1 MTKDVNLH
9 NVELE
14 NSVDFIEK
22 HYFQRFLVAFLF
34 LLMAFAFSV
43 LVLTKIKANPKTF
56 QNELNNKISK
66 ILLRNSTGNDTI
78 PEILFNKNAQLKFFP
93 LPHILLTD
101 VEGRQLGQGN
111 YRLDF
116 KIKQA
121 KLYISLKNIILAKF
135 RIRNINVEQ
144 SNFVLTE
151 NQNNTENNVINKLFE
166 SVDNE
171 NKIKLKNSSL
181 LIKNINSDM
190 ELTDMNLNL
199 VVSSENVDI
208 KGKLNSNKQPLEIK
222 AEYSKNKNNNI
233 KTSIDFD
240 SLAFNGDIKIN
251 GNAEKKEYSG
261 QINFNINS
269 PQIFARTLFF
279 KNTFIYQRLID
290 NSDLKL
296 NSMFSFKDNIFE
308 VKNINFIGN
317 NINGGGSL
325 IFDFNENK
333 TNKVNFNINNV
344 NLDALIIKNFV
355 GENNFNQND
364 ITIFENKQLL
374 PPKEK
379 YENKIVKS
387 LKLNPTTFDIKAKSI
402 TINNNQLKNAE
413 LDFNYSKTNGI
424 EILKAV
430 ALLPNNVY
438 FSITNENDTQKLLIK
453 GQNFKKFL
461 SFVRNIKYYGEDN
474 TSEFSFD
481 GDISFKNDR
490 IFIKNSTFATKDLNA
505 KNEIEVKFDKGVSF
519 VALNSNIDNLNLN
532 NFNFEKDRVNILK
545 NRALFLNN
553 FNINTILNLSI
564 ENLNFKDFQQKNSK
578 LKIRLSSG
586 KLDIFN
592 INLDNKIFGDIY
604 LDILPAQPIL
614 NISLQ
619 LENTS
624 FDKNINISNLLFNYP
639 SLDDFYGKILIIGR
653 NLLYKNQL
661 INDLKINSNIENGI
675 IKIQNFSID
684 GFGGK
689 CGIGGYFEYSFNKKI
704 NLTLNGCTANIKN
717 ILGALN
723 NTENIE
729 GLIGFSSVLYAE
741 GQSKDLF
748 NRSWVMKTQL
758 VGSGITI
765 NNYGLA
771 KLSSDLF
778 KIQSDVELLKIIN
791 PQEILENKEEKTIFE
806 KLSGNIQHTNTN
818 NGQFSIDLSR
828 PLINGKLFGTFDFKN
843 NEFNY
848 DMDANFILI
857 SGTLQKTIPL
867 TILTK
872 ITKIAGNSI
881 VINTNLKQVNE
892 YVEALRNSLKI

>member
-78 PEILFNKNAQLKFFP
+78 PEIVFNKNAQLKFFP

-111 YRLDF
+111 YQLDF

-166 SVDNE
+166 SIDNE

-222 AEYSKNKNNNI
+222 AEYNKNKNNNI
-233 KTSIDFD
+233 KTSIDFN

-317 NINGGGSL
+317 NINGGGYL

-413 LDFNYSKTNGI
+413 LDFNHSKTDGI

-430 ALLPNNVY
+430 ALLPNNVD

-532 NFNFEKDRVNILK
+532 NFDFEKDRVNILK

-564 ENLNFKDFQQKNSK
+564 ENLNEKGRIQLKKQTELQNILYSIKSRPNLVAYLKNLPNDDERKDLYYKMILRMKARNSFFVSY
-578 LKIRLSSG
+578 LG
-586 KLDIFN
+586 KQNWKALENDIDSIFVVSEADN
-592 INLDNKIFGDIY
+592 HSMEINLYAVNGKFCIAMAQNFGTSKYIKAFLSVLDNENIHYQLEGSNDI
-604 LDILPAQPIL
+604 ILP
-614 NISLQ
+614 SVK
-619 LENTS
+619 T
-624 FDKNINISNLLFNYP
+624 
-639 SLDDFYGKILIIGR
+639 
-653 NLLYKNQL
+653 
-661 INDLKINSNIENGI
+661 
-675 IKIQNFSID
+675 
-684 GFGGK
+684 
-689 CGIGGYFEYSFNKKI
+689 
-704 NLTLNGCTANIKN
+704 
-717 ILGALN
+717 
-723 NTENIE
+723 TE
-729 GLIGFSSVLYAE
+729 
-741 GQSKDLF
+741 
-748 NRSWVMKTQL
+748 
-758 VGSGITI
+758 
-765 NNYGLA
+765 
-771 KLSSDLF
+771 
-778 KIQSDVELLKIIN
+778 
-791 PQEILENKEEKTIFE
+791 IFC
-806 KLSGNIQHTNTN
+806 
-818 NGQFSIDLSR
+818 
-828 PLINGKLFGTFDFKN
+828 
-843 NEFNY
+843 
-848 DMDANFILI
+848 
-857 SGTLQKTIPL
+857 
-867 TILTK
+867 
-872 ITKIAGNSI
+872 
-881 VINTNLKQVNE
+881 
-892 YVEALRNSLKI
+892 

>member
-1 MTKDVNLH
+1 MTKDSDLQNT
-9 NVELE
+9 ELDT
-14 NSVDFIEK
+14 NIDFIEK

-34 LLMAFAFSV
+34 LLMAFVFSV
-43 LVLTKIKANPKTF
+43 LVLTKIKVNPKTF

-66 ILLRNSTGNDTI
+66 ILLRNSTGNDAI
-78 PEILFNKNAQLKFFP
+78 PEIVFNKNAQLKFFP

-111 YRLDF
+111 YQLDF

-135 RIRNINVEQ
+135 KIRNINVEQ

-166 SVDNE
+166 SIDNE
-171 NKIKLKNSSL
+171 NKIKLKNGSL
-181 LIKNINSDM
+181 FIKNINSDM

-199 VVSSENVDI
+199 VVSNENVDI

-233 KTSIDFD
+233 KTFIDFD

-251 GNAEKKEYSG
+251 GNTEKKEYSG

-308 VKNINFIGN
+308 VKNINFVGN

-402 TINNNQLKNAE
+402 MLNNNQVKNAE
-413 LDFNYSKTNGI
+413 LDFNYSKTDGI

-430 ALLPNNVY
+430 ALLPNNVD

-453 GQNFKKFL
+453 GQNFRKFL

-474 TSEFSFD
+474 ANEFSFD

-490 IFIKNSTFATKDLNA
+490 LFIKNSTFTTKDLNA

-519 VALNSNIDNLNLN
+519 VAVNSNIDNLNLN

-564 ENLNFKDFQQKNSK
+564 ENFEFKDFQQKNSK

-619 LENTS
+619 LENTF
-624 FDKNINISNLLFNYP
+624 FDKNINISDLLFNYP

-653 NLLYKNQL
+653 NLLYKNQP

-675 IKIQNFSID
+675 IKIQNFNID

-778 KIQSDVELLKIIN
+778 KIQNDVELLKIIN
-791 PQEILENKEEKTIFE
+791 PQGILENKEEKTIFE

-828 PLINGKLFGTFDFKN
+828 PLINGKLLGTFDFKN

-881 VINTNLKQVNE
+881 VINTNLKQVDE
-892 YVEALRNSLKI
+892 YVEALKNSLKI

>member
-1 MTKDVNLH
+1 MTKDSDLQNTETDT
-9 NVELE
+9 NI
-14 NSVDFIEK
+14 DFIEK
-22 HYFQRFLVAFLF
+22 HYFQRFLVILLF
-34 LLMAFAFSV
+34 LLVAFVFSV
-43 LVLTKIKANPKTF
+43 LVLTKIKVNPKTF
-56 QNELNNKISK
+56 QNELNNQISK
-66 ILLRNSTGNDTI
+66 ILLRNSTGNDAI
-78 PEILFNKNAQLKFFP
+78 PEIVFNKNAQLKFFP

-111 YRLDF
+111 YQLDF

-135 RIRNINVEQ
+135 KIRNINVEQ

-151 NQNNTENNVINKLFE
+151 NQNDTENNVINKLFE
-166 SVDNE
+166 SIDNE
-171 NKIKLKNSSL
+171 NKVKLKNSSL

-199 VVSSENVDI
+199 VVSNKNLDI

-222 AEYSKNKNNNI
+222 AEYSKNKKNNI

-251 GNAEKKEYSG
+251 GNTEKKEYSG

-279 KNTFIYQRLID
+279 KNTFVYQRLID
-290 NSDLKL
+290 NSNLKL

-308 VKNINFIGN
+308 IKNINFVGN

-333 TNKVNFNINNV
+333 TNKVNFNINNI

-379 YENKIVKS
+379 YENKIVKN

-402 TINNNQLKNAE
+402 TINNDQIKNAE
-413 LDFNYSKTNGI
+413 LNFDYSKNDI
-424 EILKAV
+424 NFSKAV
-430 ALLPNNVY
+430 ALLPNNTQ
-438 FSITNENDTQKLLIK
+438 FSIINENDIQKLSIK
-453 GQNFKKFL
+453 GQNFRKFL

-474 TSEFSFD
+474 TNEFSFD

-490 IFIKNSTFATKDLNA
+490 LFIKNSTFTTKDLNA

-519 VALNSNIDNLNLN
+519 VAVNSNIDNLNLN

-564 ENLNFKDFQQKNSK
+564 ENFEFKDFQQKNSK

-624 FDKNINISNLLFNYP
+624 FDKNINISDLLFNYP
-639 SLDDFYGKILIIGR
+639 SLDDFYGKILISGR
-653 NLLYKNQL
+653 NLLYKNQP

-689 CGIGGYFEYSFNKKI
+689 CSIGGYFEYSFNKKI
-704 NLTLNGCTANIKN
+704 NLTLNGCTANVKN

-791 PQEILENKEEKTIFE
+791 PQNIIKDKNEKTMFE

-818 NGQFSIDLSR
+818 KGQFSIDLSR
-828 PLINGKLFGTFDFKN
+828 PLINGKLLGTFDFKN
-843 NEFNY
+843 NEFNF

-881 VINTNLKQVNE
+881 VINTNLKQVDE
-892 YVEALRNSLKI
+892 YVEALKNSLKI